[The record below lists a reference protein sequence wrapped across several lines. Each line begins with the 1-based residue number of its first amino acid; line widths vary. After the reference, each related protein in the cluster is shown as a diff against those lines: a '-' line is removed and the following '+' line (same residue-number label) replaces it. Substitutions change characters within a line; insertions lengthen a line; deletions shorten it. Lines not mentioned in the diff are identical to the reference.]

1 MSQKRQ
7 RRTAKL
13 KARLAI
19 EALKGEKSLSK
30 LSNEYDIDPRQITRW
45 KNILIDSAEN
55 IFENKN
61 TQNRTVMDIEKQ
73 ELRRR
78 LNEMMRNV
86 DYLKKRAR
94 KVDPNQRK
102 DWIEIDS
109 EESMS
114 ITQQCALLSV
124 PRSSYYY
131 QPVEETPL
139 NCKRQIDPYFLQ
151 SAFAESGNAGSMLGL
166 SSSVRYVRCISRRS

>member
-19 EALKGEKSLSK
+19 EALKGEKSLSE

-55 IFENKN
+55 LFENKN

-73 ELRRR
+73 ELRRG

-86 DYLKKRAR
+86 DYLKK
-94 KVDPNQRK
+94 KLEK
-102 DWIEIDS
+102 
-109 EESMS
+109 
-114 ITQQCALLSV
+114 
-124 PRSSYYY
+124 
-131 QPVEETPL
+131 
-139 NCKRQIDPYFLQ
+139 
-151 SAFAESGNAGSMLGL
+151 
-166 SSSVRYVRCISRRS
+166 